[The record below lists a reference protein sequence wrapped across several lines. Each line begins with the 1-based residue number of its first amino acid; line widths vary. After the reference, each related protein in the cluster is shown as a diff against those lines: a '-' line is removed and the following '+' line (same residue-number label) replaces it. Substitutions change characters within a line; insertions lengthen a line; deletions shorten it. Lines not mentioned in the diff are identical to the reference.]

1 MKSITNESLQAF
13 QIFLR
18 YPKGVQS
25 MFIKPKE
32 TVVVPG
38 SAITQ
43 QCEVMASRKILK
55 IRTV

>member
-13 QIFLR
+13 QIFLQ
-18 YPKGVQS
+18 YPQGVKAV
-25 MFIKPKE
+25 FIKPKE
-32 TVVVPG
+32 TIAVPG

-43 QCEVMASRKILK
+43 QCEVMAARKILK